1 MLVHLL
7 DIWHYNMGIFRGPK
21 IVTDGLVLALD
32 ASSPRSY
39 PGTGTTWSDLTPNS
53 LDATL
58 YNGMSYSTDNHGTM
72 VLDGVDDYAQI
83 SSSPLTAITVFTFE
97 LWINRTGIAT
107 TTAPYDRIFQKEGGV
122 SGYPAWGW
130 HIGEDVSAAV
140 SFLSAYGDGTTLNN
154 SISFST
160 AIELNE
166 WNCLATTLDSN
177 LLASNYINGVLTN
190 SGTLNNTPMN
200 TEDTIL
206 IGIGDNR
213 EFKGKISTVK
223 VYNRALTADEIFQNY
238 NALKSRFGL

>member
-1 MLVHLL
+1 
-7 DIWHYNMGIFRGPK
+7 MGFHRGPK

-32 ASSPRSY
+32 AASPKSY
-39 PGTGTTWSDLTPNS
+39 PGSGTTWNDLTPNS
-53 LDATL
+53 LNATL
-58 YNGMSYSTDNHGTM
+58 HNSPTFSTDNHGTI
-72 VLDGVDDYAQI
+72 VFDGDNDYGEI
-83 SSSPLTAITVFTFE
+83 PSSPLTAITVFSFE
-97 LWINRTGIAT
+97 LWIYRTGIAT

-130 HIGEDVSAAV
+130 QIGESVSAAPD
-140 SFLSAYGDGTTLNN
+140 FRSAYGDGTTINN
-154 SISFST
+154 SISFNQN
-160 AIELNE
+160 IELNE

-206 IGIGDNR
+206 IAIGDNR
-213 EFKGKISTVK
+213 EFKGNISTVK
-223 VYNRALTADEIFQNY
+223 VYNKALTADEVLQNY